1 VLYGPGL
8 TKSIER
14 NDVVKV
20 LPILGLVPGLLW
32 LLYFHR
38 KPGHNQRSFS
48 NVARV
53 FLWGCACTIPTFVVE
68 NITGAGLRQDT
79 LARSAEVSF
88 LLIGPI
94 EEFFKLVA
102 VWVAIYRTSDFQEP
116 IDGIVYAATAAL
128 GFACVENTIY
138 MGLLGPAIVVPR
150 ALFATPAHVMF
161 ASMWGYSMGLAR
173 FKRDGEL
180 LTIAKGF
187 LTAAG
192 LHGFYNFLVAVY
204 PGTAMLSLIPLMAFM
219 GWLMSYRIQEFR
231 RNYPFP
237 PLGAGALVS
246 CPNCGAYTL
255 EKSDKCG
262 RCGFVIP
269 LLETDAPRYCG
280 RCRAQLDPCRDTCA
294 RCGEPASLTRLCPPA
309 T

>member
-1 VLYGPGL
+1 V
-8 TKSIER
+8 S
-14 NDVVKV
+14 V

-32 LLYFHR
+32 LWYFHR
-38 KPGHNQRSFS
+38 KASQNQRSFA
-48 NVARV
+48 NIGRV
-53 FLWGCACTIPTFVVE
+53 FLWGCACTIPTFVLE
-68 NITGAGLRQDT
+68 NVTGAVLPQEN
-79 LARSAEVSF
+79 LVSSAEVSF

-102 VWVAIYRTSDFQEP
+102 VWIGIYRSRDFREP

-128 GFACVENTIY
+128 GFASLENIMY
-138 MGLLGPAIVVPR
+138 MGLFGPDIVVRR

-173 FKRDGEL
+173 FRREGEL
-180 LTIAKGF
+180 MTITRGF
-187 LTAAG
+187 LIAAS

-219 GWLMSYRIQEFR
+219 GWLMNHRIQEFSKK
-231 RNYPFP
+231 YPFP
-237 PLGAGALVS
+237 SLGEGALIS

-255 EKSDKCG
+255 ESSDKCG
-262 RCGFVIP
+262 RCGFAVP
-269 LLETDAPRYCG
+269 LLETDAPRFCG
-280 RCRAQLDPCRDTCA
+280 HCRALLDPCRETCA
-294 RCGEPASLTRLCPPA
+294 RCGEPAGLAKLCPPA